1 MLVIGFLSLAWLAT
15 TAALAADGEGKLP
28 VQYRDKL
35 FAVTFASETDI
46 WVVGDFGLMLH
57 SSDGGRS
64 WSVQESGVIED
75 LLAVQFLDPMR
86 GFAVGLF
93 ATLLET
99 SDGGTSWSLVGLVEG
114 SVGDRGGTGNPPQ
127 CGLSKRRR
135 SRSTRLL
142 RQQDHSRHRQLH
154 RTRDKGSDR
163 HIRRDLHP
171 DPERVEAIVNP
182 TKGFEAPLLRFL
194 GNLGEGRRPAVV
206 LLGTA
211 ALTSVAA
218 VLTSGITIG
227 DAHPGTPILWPDS
240 EYNQAIAAINRSYPG
255 SDQLFVIVDG
265 ESPDTIKRPE
275 VLHRLNE
282 FQRFME
288 ESPDV
293 GATVSLA
300 DALDFGEGMAGSTKD
315 WIDRALTPWKDEG
328 WSYETLKEGYRSF
341 PEAERPPYEG
351 GKFQTESGRFIF
363 PTSQPAGPEPV
374 AGFPLRLISRAT
386 RQGTNSML
394 VNIEPT
400 GLPVVKVNPRTAARF
415 GVDPTKARLRSADGS
430 VDVALELDPKQRDDV
445 VVCRKG
451 GWWKSGH
458 FMSPLLRN
466 TFTPEGGVAYNETVV
481 ILEPPSD

>member
-1 MLVIGFLSLAWLAT
+1 M
-15 TAALAADGEGKLP
+15 
-28 VQYRDKL
+28 
-35 FAVTFASETDI
+35 
-46 WVVGDFGLMLH
+46 
-57 SSDGGRS
+57 
-64 WSVQESGVIED
+64 
-75 LLAVQFLDPMR
+75 
-86 GFAVGLF
+86 
-93 ATLLET
+93 
-99 SDGGTSWSLVGLVEG
+99 
-114 SVGDRGGTGNPPQ
+114 
-127 CGLSKRRR
+127 
-135 SRSTRLL
+135 
-142 RQQDHSRHRQLH
+142 
-154 RTRDKGSDR
+154 
-163 HIRRDLHP
+163 
-171 DPERVEAIVNP
+171 EAIVNP

-466 TFTPEGGVAYNETVV
+466 TFTPGGGVAYNETAV